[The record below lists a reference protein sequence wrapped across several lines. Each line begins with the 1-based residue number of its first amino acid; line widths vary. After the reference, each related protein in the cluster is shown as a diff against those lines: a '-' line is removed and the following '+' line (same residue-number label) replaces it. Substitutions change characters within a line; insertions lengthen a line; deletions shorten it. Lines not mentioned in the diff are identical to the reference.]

1 MYDLIIRDAEIIDGS
16 GRPRVR
22 GDLAV
27 ADGRI
32 AAIGAVSGAA
42 RRELRADGLVAA
54 PGFIDVHTHYD
65 CQVSWDPALTPSSW
79 HGITSVVMGNCG
91 FSIAPCRTE
100 HRELLMEMLLYVEGM
115 PTEALRAGIRWE
127 WETFPEYLDAVERA
141 RPAVNA
147 AAFIGHSAL
156 RYFVM
161 GDAAAQRAARPDE
174 LARMQDV
181 VREALQA
188 GAIGFSTS
196 ESPTHFFG
204 SGVPV
209 PSRVAPRQELLA
221 LSRVL
226 GELGRGLIEV
236 APLHLLGSVEDKLAD
251 QAFYADVARACGRPV
266 TWAPLLANP
275 FDPSGALRLIEQ
287 AAAEQRSGARVIPQV
302 GCRPLEVRISFESA
316 GIAIANNPF
325 WSPIVALP
333 KTERIAKLTSRA
345 FRDDLRSMSSGGGFV
360 AALGPSWE
368 HILLRLSAHPAHAP
382 WIDQSIAQIVAARG
396 GDAVDTLLDLALA
409 ADLDCQYGIPIM
421 NTDEA
426 VVAQLLRHDAG
437 LIALSDAGAHVDT
450 LADQGFTT
458 TLLAHWA
465 RDLGVLTLEDAVR
478 RVTAVPAA
486 LYELGR
492 RGELREGWAADVVLF
507 DTARIGVQR
516 TELVH
521 DLPGGAARLIQRPLG
536 IEHVLVNGEL
546 LVESGA
552 QTAARSGHVLRGARR
567 AHA

>member
-16 GRPRVR
+16 GQPRRR
-22 GDLAV
+22 GDIAIS
-27 ADGRI
+27 DGRL
-32 AAIGAVSGAA
+32 AALGAVDGAA
-42 RRELRADGLVAA
+42 RCELRADGLVAA
-54 PGFIDVHTHYD
+54 PGFVDVHTHYD

-79 HGITSVVMGNCG
+79 HGVTSVVMGNCG
-91 FSIAPCRTE
+91 FSIAPCRAA

-127 WETFPEYLDAVERA
+127 WETFPEYLDALERA
-141 RPAVNA
+141 RPAVNT
-147 AAFIGHSAL
+147 AAFVGHSAV

-161 GDAAAQRAARPDE
+161 GDAASERAANADE
-174 LARMQDV
+174 LARMQAV
-181 VREALQA
+181 VREAMRA
-188 GAIGFSTS
+188 GAVGFSTS

-209 PSRVAPRQELLA
+209 PSRVAPRDEFLA

-226 GELGRGLIEV
+226 GELGRGVIEV
-236 APLHLLGSVEDKLAD
+236 APLHLLGGADDKLAD
-251 QAFYADVARACGRPV
+251 QAFYAEVARACGRPV

-275 FDPSGALRLIEQ
+275 FDPTSALRIIEQ
-287 AAAEQRSGARVIPQV
+287 AAAEQRAGAQVVPQV
-302 GCRPLEVRISFESA
+302 GCRPLEVRISFEAA

-325 WSPIVALP
+325 WSPIVAQPRAARL
-333 KTERIAKLTSRA
+333 RRLADRA
-345 FRDDLRSMSSGGGFV
+345 FRDELRSMSSGGGFV
-360 AALGPSWE
+360 AALGPSWS
-368 HILLRLSAHPAHAP
+368 HILLRLSGRAEHTP
-382 WIDQSIAQIVAARG
+382 WIDQTISQIAAARG
-396 GDAVDTLLDLALA
+396 TDEVDTLLDLALE
-409 ADLDCQYGIPIM
+409 ADLDCQFGIPIM
-421 NTDEA
+421 NTDET

-465 RDLGVLTLEDAVR
+465 RDRGALTVEDAVR
-478 RVTAVPAA
+478 RVTTVPAT
-486 LYELGR
+486 LYGLGA
-492 RGELREGWAADVVLF
+492 RGQLRPGWAADLVLF
-507 DTARIGVQR
+507 DLARLGVQR

-546 LVESGA
+546 LVEHGA
-552 QTAARSGHVLRGARR
+552 QTEARSGQVLRCA
-567 AHA
+567 